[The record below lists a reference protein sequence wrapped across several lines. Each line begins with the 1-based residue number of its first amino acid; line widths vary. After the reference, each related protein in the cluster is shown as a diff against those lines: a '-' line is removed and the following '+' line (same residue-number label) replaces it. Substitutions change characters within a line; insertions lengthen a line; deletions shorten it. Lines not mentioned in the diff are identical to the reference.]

1 MTQREMPDSVSISG
15 LVQPDDWPW
24 RHWQQVRAEVP
35 ALRLNDEVLS
45 WSELCTR
52 VDHLASGFAAQ
63 GVEEGD
69 GVLLRAWNHP
79 RALLAWLALLQCGAR
94 VLPVNPQLPQSLLD
108 ALVPG
113 LTLRFAM
120 DLETAN
126 VLTGL
131 HPLQMQAVPGKHA
144 AAWLPQRLSTMT
156 LTSGSTGLP
165 KAAVHTCQAHLA
177 SAQGVLSLMPFDAE
191 DDWLLSLPLF
201 HVSGQGIL
209 WRWLFAGARM
219 TVRDKQPLEQ
229 MLAGCT
235 HASLVPTQLWRLLVN
250 KTAVTLKAVL
260 LGGAAIPVELTEQVR
275 EQRIR
280 CWCGYG
286 LTEFASTV
294 CAKEADGLADVG
306 SPLAGREVRIVDGEV
321 WLRAASMA
329 QGYWRNGQLIPLV
342 NAEGWFATRD
352 RGVLKDGKLTLVGR
366 MDNLFFSGGEG
377 IQPEEVER
385 VIAAHPHVL
394 QAFIVPIEDKEF
406 GHRPV
411 AVVEYDTNAGDTN
424 LAEWVKDKLA
434 RFQQPVCWL
443 TLPPELKSG
452 GIKISR
458 RALSDWVSASLLKL
472 SKQ

>member
-260 LGGAAIPVELTEQVR
+260 LGGAAIPVELTEQAR

-306 SPLAGREVRIVDGEV
+306 SPLAGREVRIVGGEV

-385 VIAAHPHVL
+385 VIAEHPHVL

-472 SKQ
+472 SIQ